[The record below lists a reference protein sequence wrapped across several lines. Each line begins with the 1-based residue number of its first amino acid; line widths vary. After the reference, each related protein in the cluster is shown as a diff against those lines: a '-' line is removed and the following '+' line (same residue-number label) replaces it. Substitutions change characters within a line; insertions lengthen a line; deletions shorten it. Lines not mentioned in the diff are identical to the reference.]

1 MKPSRYNFVYPYQFN
16 KDYSVVYNALNDT
29 AGIVTSREAEFIKS
43 CDRSLGIHN
52 TKVEAFQKKGF
63 IIDANM
69 SELSA
74 LKVAYLKSKF
84 DTKLL
89 SIVIVPTYQC
99 NLDCACCY
107 EKLSYSTTDN
117 TIMTEQVQDSI
128 LQWISSNLQGI
139 ERMEISWHGG
149 EPLVALEAVKRLGTM
164 LKKLADEHGIQY
176 KGMMST
182 NGYLL
187 TGPTAK
193 ALWEIGIKQ
202 YKMSVDGCREN
213 HDSRKR
219 HKDGSPTY
227 DVILGN
233 LETNIE
239 YIDEVDLRIN
249 IMNKDDLKDAYE
261 IVTILREKGL
271 LKKVIPRL
279 GKPAVFLD
287 EANDLDCNREEK
299 DQMFTREEFSCEAI
313 KYSLSLGIGP
323 SAFSKIDCFCQINHI
338 NGIIVDGHGTLFK
351 CVSDTGD
358 GQSCGKLT
366 ENGSLVY
373 NKNYYAYGL
382 SNPMELALCEGCPFL
397 PVCIG
402 ECAYDRKE
410 GRPCIF
416 GSLSEACKAQYINA
430 YVVKR
435 LLNRLQT
442 VGFST
447 ANAGGRIDEFIMGDY
462 DEAAAKFLRNAA
474 STYMLGDLIALAEK
488 SKMDYSN
495 DELQLLL
502 QLIQP
507 TELAD

>member
-29 AGIVTSREAEFIKS
+29 AGIVTSREAEFIRS
-43 CDRSLGIHN
+43 CDRSLGIHD
-52 TKVEAFQKKGF
+52 TKVKAFQKKGF
-63 IIDANM
+63 VIDENI

-74 LKVAYLKSKF
+74 LKIEYLKSKF

-99 NLDCACCY
+99 NLDCAYCY
-107 EKLSYSTTDN
+107 EKLSYSTADN

-128 LQWISSNLQGI
+128 FQWISRNLQGI
-139 ERMEISWHGG
+139 EKMEISWHGG
-149 EPLVALEAVKRLGTM
+149 EPLVALDAVIRLGTM
-164 LKKLADEHGIQY
+164 LRKLADEHGIQY
-176 KGMMST
+176 TGMMST

-187 TGPTAK
+187 AETTVK
-193 ALWEIGIKQ
+193 ALWEIGIRK

-227 DVILGN
+227 DVILVN
-233 LETNIE
+233 IEKNIE

-249 IMNKDDLKDAYE
+249 IMNKGDLKDAYE
-261 IVTILREKGL
+261 IVSILREKGL
-271 LKKVIPRL
+271 LEKVIPRL
-279 GKPAVFLD
+279 GKPAAFAD
-287 EANDLDCNREEK
+287 EGNDLT
-299 DQMFTREEFSCEAI
+299 FTREEFSCEAI
-313 KYSLSLGIGP
+313 KYSLLQGIGP
-323 SAFSKIDCFCQINHI
+323 STFSKIDCFCQINHI

-358 GQSCGKLT
+358 GQNCGKLT
-366 ENGSLVY
+366 EDGSLVY

-382 SNPMELALCEGCPFL
+382 SNPMELALCEECPFL

-402 ECAYDRKE
+402 ECAHDRKE

-416 GSLSEACKAQYINA
+416 GSLSEECKAQYINA

-435 LLNRLQT
+435 LLNRLKT
-442 VGFST
+442 EGFSS
-447 ANAGGRIDEFIMGDY
+447 ANEGGRLDQFIMGDY
-462 DEAAAKFLRNAA
+462 DEATAKFIRNAA
-474 STYMLGDLIALAEK
+474 STYMLGDLISLAEK
-488 SKMDYSN
+488 SKMDFSS
-495 DELQLLL
+495 DELELLL